1 MSLLARVWPN
11 GEFAIAVRRK
21 AKVRAAKKSDSTGVS
36 MGYSWTPNE
45 CGSWDEWRS
54 HYAGGRDAIERLAP
68 GYLDTA
74 VGEVAALGLS
84 DVAKKSKRAKRGSSG
99 LTGYARKMLRNCS
112 WLLAKRCQKYDLGMI
127 TLTLPPMLPEDDLRA
142 VNAWGAIMFD
152 FTRWLNRKLKA
163 AGHCP
168 WVVGCCEIQEGRQQ
182 IYGGLPLHAHLL
194 VQTRAA
200 KRFLFSPSD
209 IQSKWKETVLR
220 VANIDC
226 AYNWEASTRVETVK
240 KNAENY
246 LAKYISKGVSNP
258 GKLLEENGYI
268 APSNWW
274 YAVGEI
280 KRYVKKMVRY
290 LSPDDAAFLQWMW
303 RNADY
308 ALRYK
313 YDVVVNP
320 DRTNVPVAWIGRLNQ
335 KGWNMLRS
343 VWYAS
348 SVPSAPTNAASL
360 V

>member
-1 MSLLARVWPN
+1 
-11 GEFAIAVRRK
+11 
-21 AKVRAAKKSDSTGVS
+21 

-45 CGSWDEWRS
+45 CESWDEWRS
-54 HYAGGRDAIERLAP
+54 HYAGGRAAIERLAP
-68 GYLDTA
+68 GYLDAA

-84 DVAKKSKRAKRGSSG
+84 DAPKNHNRAKRGSSG

-112 WLLAKRCQKYDLGMI
+112 WLLARRCQKYELGMI
-127 TLTLPPMLPEDDLRA
+127 TLTLPPMLPEDDRRA
-142 VNAWGAIMFD
+142 VNAWAEIMRQ
-152 FTRWLNRKLKA
+152 FTQWLYRKLKA

-168 WVVGCCEIQEGRQQ
+168 WVVGCCEIQEERQEV
-182 IYGGLPLHAHLL
+182 YGGLPLHAHLL

-200 KRFLFSPSD
+200 RRFLFSPSD
-209 IQSKWKETVLR
+209 IQNKWKETVLR
-220 VANIDC
+220 VAGIDC
-226 AYNWEASTRVETVK
+226 AYNWESSTRVETVK

-274 YAVGEI
+274 YAVGEV

-290 LSPDDAAFLQWMW
+290 LSDEDASFLFWIW
-303 RNADY
+303 RNADH

-320 DRTNVPVAWIGRLNQ
+320 DRTSVPVAWVGRLNHS
-335 KGWNMLRS
+335 GWSMLRS
-343 VWYAS
+343 VWFQQP
-348 SVPSAPTNAASL
+348 VPAIVNGSTEL
-360 V
+360 